1 MSDQSMT
8 NTQGAGLT
16 AGGLRSAYDP
26 FSQTQV
32 DDPFPVWGLARTQEP
47 VFYSE
52 AINAWVVT
60 RHALVQSILQDPVTF
75 LSSGLNAMRQHP
87 AEVQLI
93 LDALPERVAA
103 LRATDAPG
111 HTRRRR
117 ATQSAVSPK
126 RVSQLESKV
135 RAIAN
140 RLVDSIYDRGHC
152 DFFETFAYRFPL
164 AVVSSLLG
172 FPDSV
177 ADRLHRWSGC
187 RVAMAWGNL
196 QIEEYKTAARG
207 VVEFHEFIESEILSR
222 RNEPRDDLLSDML
235 EINEGSP
242 TPLDLPELI
251 EEVNGLV
258 TAGHESTGN
267 WITMTLFHLLEE
279 RSRWDRICADS
290 ASIPKML
297 EEALRFDGPVL
308 GIWRRAAQDTVVAG
322 IKIGAGE
329 RVWCA
334 LGSCNRDN
342 AIFDSPDQFVG
353 DRDTAKQ
360 HIAFGR
366 GPHTCIGANLARLE
380 GRVAFEELTRRLPD
394 VRLMQGRLSF
404 EINATLRMPKGLMIE
419 WTVGSAS
426 TASN

>member
-1 MSDQSMT
+1 MT
-8 NTQGAGLT
+8 GGT
-16 AGGLRSAYDP
+16 ALRSAYNP
-26 FSQTQV
+26 FSQAQV
-32 DDPFPVWGLARTQEP
+32 DDPFPIWGLARSQEP

-52 AINAWVVT
+52 VLNAWVVT
-60 RHALVQSILQDPVTF
+60 RHALVQTILQDPATF

-93 LDALPERVAA
+93 LDEIPRRVAA
-103 LRATDAPG
+103 LRATDAPD

-135 RAIAN
+135 RVIAN
-140 RLVDSIYDRGHC
+140 RLVDGFYNRGRC

-172 FPDSV
+172 FPDSA
-177 ADRLHRWSGC
+177 ADSLHRWSGC
-187 RVAMAWGNL
+187 RVAMAWGNMG
-196 QIEEYKTAARG
+196 IEDYKAAARG
-207 VVEFHEFIESEILSR
+207 VIEFHHFIESEILSR
-222 RNEPRDDLLSDML
+222 RGEPRDDLLSDIL
-235 EINEGSP
+235 KINESSP
-242 TPLDLPELI
+242 APLDLPELI

-279 RSRWDRICADS
+279 RSRWQKVCADP

-308 GIWRRAAQDTVVAG
+308 GIWRRVAQDTVVAG
-322 IKIGAGE
+322 IKIAAGE

-334 LGSCNRDN
+334 LGSCNRDD
-342 AIFDSPDQFVG
+342 ALFESPDQFVG
-353 DRDTAKQ
+353 ERDTSKQ

-380 GRVAFEELTRRLPD
+380 GRVAFEELTRRMPD
-394 VRLMQGRLSF
+394 VRLSQSCLAF
-404 EINATLRMPKGLMIE
+404 EINATLRMPKALMIE
-419 WTVGSAS
+419 WTVGAAS
-426 TASN
+426 

>member
-1 MSDQSMT
+1 MSDQSVT
-8 NTQGAGLT
+8 NGRGTGPT
-16 AGGLRSAYDP
+16 PGGLLSAYNP
-26 FSQTQV
+26 FSQEQV
-32 DDPFPVWGLARTQEP
+32 DDPFPIWGLSRTQEP

-60 RHALVQSILQDPVTF
+60 RHALVQSILQDPATF

-93 LDALPERVAA
+93 LDELPGRAAA
-103 LRATDAPG
+103 LRATDPPD

-117 ATQSAVSPK
+117 ATQGAVSPR

-135 RAIAN
+135 RVIAN
-140 RLVDSIYDRGHC
+140 RLVDSFYDRGHC

-177 ADRLHRWSGC
+177 ANRLHRWSGC
-187 RVAMAWGNL
+187 RVAMAWGKME
-196 QIEEYKTAARG
+196 IEEYKAAARG
-207 VVEFHEFIESEILSR
+207 VVEFIESEILSR
-222 RNEPRDDLLSDML
+222 RNEPRDDLLSDIL
-235 EINEGSP
+235 NINEGSP
-242 TPLDLPELI
+242 TPLELPELI

-267 WITMTLFHLLEE
+267 WITMTLFHLLEQ
-279 RSRWDRICADS
+279 RSRWEKVCADP

-308 GIWRRAAQDTVVAG
+308 GIWRRVAQDTIVAG

-334 LGSCNRDN
+334 LGSCNRDD
-342 AIFDSPDQFVG
+342 AVFDAPDQFVG
-353 DRDTAKQ
+353 DRDTARQ

-366 GPHTCIGANLARLE
+366 GPHTCVGANLARLE

-394 VRLMQGRLSF
+394 VRLMQSRLSF

-426 TASN
+426 KTSN